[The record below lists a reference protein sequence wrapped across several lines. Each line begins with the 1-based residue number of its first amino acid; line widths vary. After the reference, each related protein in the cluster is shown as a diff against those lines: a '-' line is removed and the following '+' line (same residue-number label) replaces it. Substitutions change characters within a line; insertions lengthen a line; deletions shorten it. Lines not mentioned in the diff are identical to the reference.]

1 VGRRFPAFGLAL
13 VAACLEYSPHA
24 VVLDA
29 SERDLHAKAL
39 ARLAAGPSPPL
50 LRFAIV
56 GDTQLAYDEAE
67 AAIEHLNARDD
78 LAFVVQMGDFTQL
91 GLLPEFRLMNEIFA
105 RLRVPY
111 FVVVGIH
118 DRLGNGDRIFQGM
131 FGSHDFAFTFE
142 RTRFV
147 LFDSNSREFA
157 FDGRVPD
164 LAWLAARLAPDGQ
177 HDRAVLFSHIAP
189 GHSDFDPALVEG
201 YDALLRDRQP
211 ILSFHAHEHQFRVE
225 EREGTFLYLADSV
238 DHRTYL
244 VATLPPGGGFEVER
258 VSF

>member
-1 VGRRFPAFGLAL
+1 MLGLAL
-13 VAACLEYSPHA
+13 LAACLEYSPHA

-29 SERDLHAKAL
+29 SERNLHGKAL
-39 ARLAAGPSPPL
+39 ARLAAAPPTPQ
-50 LRFAIV
+50 LRFAVI
-56 GDTQLAYDEAE
+56 GDTQLAYDEAHD
-67 AAIEHLNARDD
+67 AVEHLNARDD

-111 FVVVGIH
+111 FVVIGIH
-118 DRLGNGDRIFQGM
+118 DRLGNGDRIYHAM
-131 FGSHDFAFTFE
+131 FGPHDLAFTYE

-157 FDGRVPD
+157 FDGRVPA
-164 LAWLAARLAPDGQ
+164 LTWLAAQLATDGE
-177 HDRAVLFSHIAP
+177 HDRAVLFSHVPP

-201 YDALLRDRQP
+201 YDTLLRNHAP
-211 ILSFHAHEHQFRVE
+211 ILSLHAHEHQFRAE
-225 EREGTFLYLADSV
+225 ERAGTPVYVADSV

-258 VSF
+258 VPF